1 MPPRGNY
8 LSSKNPA
15 PSSAA
20 ASTKARILQGRIKDR
35 NIPAPKHRASSPTAF
50 FSLQDF
56 GMTFSSR
63 ADGAADGAPSAIPLC
78 FKYMLLFSFRDLTRG
93 FSYPAQAA
101 VFRTGAIFR
110 I

>member
-1 MPPRGNY
+1 
-8 LSSKNPA
+8 
-15 PSSAA
+15 
-20 ASTKARILQGRIKDR
+20 
-35 NIPAPKHRASSPTAF
+35 
-50 FSLQDF
+50 
-56 GMTFSSR
+56 MTFSSR
-63 ADGAADGAPSAIPLC
+63 ADGAADGVPSAIPLC

>member
-1 MPPRGNY
+1 
-8 LSSKNPA
+8 
-15 PSSAA
+15 
-20 ASTKARILQGRIKDR
+20 
-35 NIPAPKHRASSPTAF
+35 
-50 FSLQDF
+50 
-56 GMTFSSR
+56 MTFSSR

-93 FSYPAQAA
+93 FSYPEQAA